1 MKRNPLEIEPVFS
14 WKLVTCQHSISMGW
28 RLGKVLFIS
37 IHNTRNWLILNRGG
51 WIRVCLSWNEHHE
64 THKVRKRKPRM
75 TKSSSLM
82 FTGQAH
88 SLNWTRHSMPNF
100 QIVNLV
106 FRAFPFSPYFPREKP
121 CKWGWRKNI
130 YQNILTERG
139 VITGKPGPYSKLF
152 LKEGRFL
159 EG

>member
-14 WKLVTCQHSISMGW
+14 WKLVTCQHAISMGW

-37 IHNTRNWLILNRGG
+37 IHNTRNWLMLNRGG
-51 WIRVCLSWNEHHE
+51 WIRVCLSWNKHHE
-64 THKVRKRKPRM
+64 THKARKRKPRM

-88 SLNWTRHSMPNF
+88 SLNWTRDSMPNF

-121 CKWGWRKNI
+121 WKWDWRKNI
-130 YQNILTERG
+130 YQLLTERG
-139 VITGKPGPYSKLF
+139 VITGKPGAYSKLW